1 MTSKNKDAGLLAL
14 LDLARANM
22 VRPSHDAM
30 LKSSLSVDAFAR
42 YRVLLSSIAE
52 TQFNP
57 RYTEAVKKV
66 SVPKEVDAYGAAL
79 GRAMNAYD
87 KAKGKRGTLR
97 KRLEKAEAMVR
108 YAQEAIDS
116 NEAVIAK
123 GKQPMWDQFAAL
135 SPEAKQWIAP
145 GSGETGWPDK
155 RMEEPPIEQV
165 FPGEMLPWSLALAV
179 VVEELLGER

>member
-1 MTSKNKDAGLLAL
+1 M
-14 LDLARANM
+14 
-22 VRPSHDAM
+22 P
-30 LKSSLSVDAFAR
+30 
-42 YRVLLSSIAE
+42 
-52 TQFNP
+52 
-57 RYTEAVKKV
+57 
-66 SVPKEVDAYGAAL
+66 
-79 GRAMNAYD
+79 D

-108 YAQEAIDS
+108 YAQEEIDS
-116 NEAVIAK
+116 NEAVISK

-135 SPEAKQWIAP
+135 SQEAKQWIAP